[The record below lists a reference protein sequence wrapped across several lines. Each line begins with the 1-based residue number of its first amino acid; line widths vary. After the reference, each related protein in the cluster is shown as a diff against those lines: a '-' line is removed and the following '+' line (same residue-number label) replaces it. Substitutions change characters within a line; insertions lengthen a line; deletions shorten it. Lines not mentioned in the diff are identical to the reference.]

1 MKKKVMISQPM
12 SGLPLN
18 EIEKTM
24 NEVLFWIQ
32 KNGYEFVN
40 SYFPDYNNTHID
52 EIIHKNVDYLGRAL
66 QALAKADILYMC
78 KGWEDARGCVVEH
91 KVAELYNIEIIYED

>member
-18 EIEKTM
+18 EIEKTR

-52 EIIHKNVDYLGRAL
+52 EITHKNVDYLGRAL

-78 KGWEDARGCVVEH
+78 KGWEDARGCVIEH